1 MVRSVV
7 DELNWEWEYIMFKTN
22 EGGVDR
28 AVRVVAGIG
37 LIVLAATGAVGTWGW
52 IGVVPLATGLIKW
65 CPAYTL
71 LGINSC
77 PMKSRQ

>member
-1 MVRSVV
+1 
-7 DELNWEWEYIMFKTN
+7 MFKTN

-28 AVRVVAGIG
+28 AVRLIAGIG
-37 LIVLAATGAVGTWGW
+37 LIALAATGVAGLWAW
-52 IGVVPLATGLIKW
+52 IGVVPLATGLIGW

-71 LGINSC
+71 LGINTC